1 MMLMD
6 TFLLAD
12 SVIKKLKTVQEETSM
27 TYQNVYNVILD
38 ITLTILIKN
47 VTLAY
52 LVAKFTSVD
61 QIVNNVQHKH
71 IFFIIGNVMP

>member
-12 SVIKKLKTVQEETSM
+12 SAIKKLKTVQEETSM

-71 IFFIIGNVMP
+71 IFCIIGNVMP